1 VTIRSMT
8 GFGRASGP
16 VGPSRTGEVAV
27 RSVNS
32 RFLDLTVKTKDAE
45 AALEP
50 ALRRVFAKRLHRGKV
65 EVSLRLKRTTAADD
79 VAVSVDE
86 ALLGALL
93 SRVESLAKR
102 YPIER
107 TLTVRDLF
115 AIPQAVVVETG
126 SETFTADE
134 TSAIEALAEQAA
146 TALLAMRDLEGA
158 AIAADLAP
166 RIERLRRRAATLAG
180 RREEIVRNLASTLR
194 ERVKALFPDLT
205 IDPARLEQE
214 AALAADRA
222 DVAEELQRLGG
233 HLDQFDGILAKG
245 DGSVGKALDFLTQEI
260 LRELN
265 TLGSKSR
272 DLASTREILEMKSE
286 TEKIREQVQNVE

>member
-1 VTIRSMT
+1 MT

-16 VGPSRTGEVAV
+16 IGASRTGEVAA

-32 RFLDLTVKTKDAE
+32 RFLDLTIKTKEAE
-45 AALEP
+45 AGLEP
-50 ALRRVFAKRLHRGKV
+50 GLRRVFSRRLHRGKV
-65 EVSLRLKRTTAADD
+65 DVTLRLKRTAALDD
-79 VAVSVDE
+79 VTVSVDE
-86 ALLGALL
+86 PLLDALL
-93 SRVESLAKR
+93 SRIELLAKR

-107 TLTVRDLF
+107 SLSLRDLL
-115 AIPQAVVVETG
+115 AIPQAVVVE
-126 SETFTADE
+126 SDAETFTAE
-134 TSAIEALAEQAA
+134 EAAAVEALAEQAVS
-146 TALLAMRDLEGA
+146 ALVAMKDHEGA
-158 AIAADLAP
+158 AIAADLSP
-166 RIERLRRRAATLAG
+166 RIERLRRKTEALAG
-180 RREEIVRNLASTLR
+180 RREEIARNLAATLR

-233 HLDQFDGILAKG
+233 HLDQFDSILAKG
-245 DGSVGKALDFLTQEI
+245 DGSVGKSLDFLTQEI

-272 DLASTREILEMKSE
+272 DLASTREILDMKSE
-286 TEKIREQVQNVE
+286 IEKIREQVQNVE

>member
-1 VTIRSMT
+1 MSIRSMT

-16 VGPSRTGEVAV
+16 IGSARTGEVAA

-32 RFLDLTVKTKDAE
+32 RFLDLTIKTKEAE

-50 ALRRVFAKRLHRGKV
+50 SLRRVFARRVHRGKV
-65 EVSLRLKRTTAADD
+65 EVSLRLKRTGAPED

-86 ALLGALL
+86 PLLDALL
-93 SRVESLAKR
+93 SRVELLSKR

-107 TLTVRDLF
+107 SLSLRDLL
-115 AIPQAVVVETG
+115 AIPQAVIVETG
-126 SETFTADE
+126 TDSFTPEETA
-134 TSAIEALAEQAA
+134 AVEALAEQAA
-146 TALLAMRDLEGA
+146 AALLAMRDHEGA

-166 RIERLRRRAATLAG
+166 RIERIRRRSESLAG
-180 RREEIVRNLASTLR
+180 RREEIVRNLAATLR

-205 IDPARLEQE
+205 IDPSRLEQE

-222 DVAEELQRLGG
+222 DVAEELQRLRG
-233 HLDQFDGILAKG
+233 HLDQFDGIVQKS
-245 DGSVGKALDFLTQEI
+245 DGSVGKTLDFLTQEI

-272 DLASTREILEMKSE
+272 DLASTREVLEMKAE